1 MSFIKS
7 QVEMLKDAIDN
18 GIVTKDSTLILEQKE
33 RIIDMLFDMYNA
45 TGVELSR
52 SQIGASVDKIF
63 ADILGIE

>member
-1 MSFIKS
+1 MSLIKS

>member
-7 QVEMLKDAIDN
+7 QVEILKDAIDH
-18 GIVTKDSTLILEQKE
+18 GIVAKDSTLILEQKE

-45 TGVELSR
+45 TGVELPK